1 MMPQRAAAT
10 QFPGIDYRMLSP
22 QAALGNCT
30 HRDAVLK
37 KRQWKMLQQAVVMLV
52 HAEFEKFNPCFLAYL
67 DASC

>member
-10 QFPGIDYRMLSP
+10 QFPGIDCRMLPP

-30 HRDAVLK
+30 LREAVLK
-37 KRQWKMLQQAVVMLV
+37 KRQWKMLQQAVVMLMHV
-52 HAEFEKFNPCFLAYL
+52 EFEKFNACFLAYL